1 MCGVEALKVLGRGRA
16 VSDIGLKYYVQHR
29 WHGYQVMKT
38 KSNWLKA
45 FCDITSLHAI
55 MLQEADTVQLLR
67 EMLQK

>member
-45 FCDITSLHAI
+45 FCYITI